1 MSRTCQAECSFC
13 CSKFGIRRHGHTEGW
28 SPAIVAFVEE
38 ESGLKVGN
46 KNLCVCDACRLS
58 IRHAMKAKA
67 NNESYQ
73 QA

>member
-46 KNLCVCDACRLS
+46 KNLCVCDACR
-58 IRHAMKAKA
+58 
-67 NNESYQ
+67 
-73 QA
+73 